1 MEEKYPHAHEISDM
15 SVNITA
21 NTNLKNGM
29 LLWMGARVITAELPT
44 VQNSVLQKM
53 TPELEIS

>member
-29 LLWMGARVITAELPT
+29 LLWMGQESSLLSCQQYRIQFYRKWHRSWKL
-44 VQNSVLQKM
+44 
-53 TPELEIS
+53 